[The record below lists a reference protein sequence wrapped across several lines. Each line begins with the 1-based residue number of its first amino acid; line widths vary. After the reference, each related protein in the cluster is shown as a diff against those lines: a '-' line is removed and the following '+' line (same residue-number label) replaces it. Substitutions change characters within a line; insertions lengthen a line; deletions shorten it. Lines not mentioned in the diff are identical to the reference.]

1 MLPRTIT
8 DERDFPCV
16 PNKLEFKRGAEPPPA
31 GVDQIFYRLVIQMM
45 RLETANRRD
54 WQGFTRILEVMSF
67 LDEIEN
73 HSKEDIQERV
83 ESFCELPPNPGQ
95 TMSMEEVVFWAG
107 VASGMEYWR
116 HAEEDTLD
124 PVDAEKML
132 VFSSIFAHSMKNA
145 IVDLA
150 LGDLETDEQKP
161 LQRLRSHI
169 SW

>member
-1 MLPRTIT
+1 M
-8 DERDFPCV
+8 
-16 PNKLEFKRGAEPPPA
+16 
-31 GVDQIFYRLVIQMM
+31 VIPMM
-45 RLETANRRD
+45 RLETANRHD

-73 HSKEDIQERV
+73 NSSDDIQEKI
-83 ESFCELPPNPGQ
+83 EGFCELPPNPSQ

-107 VASGMEYWR
+107 VATGMEYWR

-124 PVDAEKML
+124 AADAEKML

-150 LGDLETDEQKP
+150 IGDLEADEKKP
-161 LQRLRSHI
+161 TQRFGSRI
-169 SW
+169 GW

>member
-1 MLPRTIT
+1 
-8 DERDFPCV
+8 
-16 PNKLEFKRGAEPPPA
+16 
-31 GVDQIFYRLVIQMM
+31 MM

-67 LDEIEN
+67 LDEIED

-95 TMSMEEVVFWAG
+95 SMSMEEVVFWAG

-124 PVDAEKML
+124 AADAEKML

-150 LGDLETDEQKP
+150 IGDLEADEKKP
-161 LQRLRSHI
+161 TQRFGSRI
-169 SW
+169 GW

>member
-1 MLPRTIT
+1 MLLKTLT

-16 PNKLEFKRGAEPPPA
+16 PNTLEFERDTEPRA
-31 GVDQIFYRLVIQMM
+31 DVDRSLYRLVIPMM

-67 LDEIEN
+67 LDEIED

-83 ESFCELPPNPGQ
+83 ENFCELPPNPGQ

-107 VASGMEYWR
+107 VASGIEYWR

-124 PVDAEKML
+124 PADAEKML

-150 LGDLETDEQKP
+150 LGDLEVDDKKTF
-161 LQRLRSHI
+161 QRLGPHI
-169 SW
+169 GW